1 LNTSLYKQR
10 IARVQAR
17 LAQEGLDGFVV
28 IKPEHVRYLSG
39 FWGYS
44 TRTEYA
50 MPRRLIAVI
59 IPREGEV
66 TLIVP
71 KIELNWARRRSWIP
85 DVRHHVEWSP
95 GGDEVFGGL
104 SLLEKVL
111 KEKNLAR
118 GRLGLELGFVSARL
132 LQMMTAQLPQVEFQ
146 EAAFTID
153 ELRMI
158 KSPEEIAVMRIG
170 AQMAVAELE
179 VELAALRPGVRE
191 HEVALKGRAEASRLA
206 AEYLI
211 AHPHAGMPLDHPVNE
226 GLQIITSGERLDMV
240 HALASTRV
248 IEEGDVVL
256 LDFCRIPQL
265 HNYRIGFSRNAAL
278 RPLSAQEQEMYEIV
292 NRSYDAALGVLKP
305 GVPAEQPDLVAREM
319 LERAGL
325 ADTFV
330 HRTGR
335 GVGLEGVE
343 RPELGAGDKTPLAP
357 GMVVTVEPSIY
368 YQGFAVHVE
377 DTYLI
382 TETGYELLTKT
393 PRDIRIV
400 HSKG

>member
-1 LNTSLYKQR
+1 
-10 IARVQAR
+10 
-17 LAQEGLDGFVV
+17 
-28 IKPEHVRYLSG
+28 
-39 FWGYS
+39 
-44 TRTEYA
+44 
-50 MPRRLIAVI
+50 
-59 IPREGEV
+59 
-66 TLIVP
+66 
-71 KIELNWARRRSWIP
+71 
-85 DVRHHVEWSP
+85 
-95 GGDEVFGGL
+95 
-104 SLLEKVL
+104 
-111 KEKNLAR
+111 
-118 GRLGLELGFVSARL
+118 
-132 LQMMTAQLPQVEFQ
+132 
-146 EAAFTID
+146 
-153 ELRMI
+153 
-158 KSPEEIAVMRIG
+158 
-170 AQMAVAELE
+170 
-179 VELAALRPGVRE
+179 
-191 HEVALKGRAEASRLA
+191 
-206 AEYLI
+206 
-211 AHPHAGMPLDHPVNE
+211 
-226 GLQIITSGERLDMV
+226 
-240 HALASTRV
+240 
-248 IEEGDVVL
+248 
-256 LDFCRIPQL
+256 
-265 HNYRIGFSRNAAL
+265 
-278 RPLSAQEQEMYEIV
+278 MYEIV